1 MAPKDNHSGSG
12 DEPRQRLVRAGIAL
26 IQKHGYH
33 GVGIKDLVD
42 AAGIPKGSFYYYF
55 PSKEEF
61 VAAAI
66 DAYNAPYLE
75 RLQQLAAEDG
85 PALPGLIDYF
95 DTAVEELARDI
106 HAGGCLTGNLLGEI
120 GDTSQVALAALTRAV
135 DSYQHYIARVLSRA
149 QSRRELRHD
158 LTPEQLAELVFDA
171 WQGAIL
177 RVRTSDSVTPLR
189 HMLDIVFGN
198 FLTPPSA

>member
-1 MAPKDNHSGSG
+1 MATKNNCSGSE

-42 AAGIPKGSFYYYF
+42 AANIPKGSFYYYF

-75 RLQQLAAEDG
+75 RLERLAAEDG

-95 DTAVEELARDI
+95 EAAVGEYDRDI

-120 GDTSQVALAALTRAV
+120 GDTSRVALAALTRAV
-135 DSYQHYIARVLSRA
+135 DSYQHYIARILFRA
-149 QSRRELRHD
+149 QSRREVRSD
-158 LTPEQLAELVFDA
+158 LSSDELAELVFDA

-177 RVRTSDSVTPLR
+177 RVRTSGSVIPLTR
-189 HMLDIVFGN
+189 MLDIVFGS
-198 FLTPPSA
+198 LLHPTAD